1 MVRTRQRADGTT
13 GCALCGNQTT
23 RYLTGGDYRHYNCA
37 QCGRFWITGTA
48 EAVLER
54 RELDPARRD
63 QLLKTAKLED
73 GSPWIDSTLVSRA
86 QAQDLLTF
94 PTVEGLR
101 VTAEIARIQD
111 FSRALREELRLQ
123 DRLVHDVARS
133 VRAMQVESY
142 LQINIRSLVDTTAIE
157 SLASSLRSI
166 HTASLIAERLRDLAI
181 TRRIDLAALRQTLAS
196 HNRIVEEFNRMR
208 LHAVPDLT
216 GFALP
221 AASRELLVTNH
232 VVDVVTVEEDEDK
245 ELEEQPGLDEA
256 KSDVTDVAPLLEL
269 VDPELLLPYQGVKDA
284 LNGNSADRTRQV
296 LVSGRELWSHLL
308 LRLAPTKE
316 VAEWAKGRDP
326 RLMDGGNPTRRARVL
341 YICRK
346 IDDEPLTGF
355 VEADA
360 TAFLEHYMLFNH
372 LHRLKAGFS
381 DHQLRAIVLRTDS
394 WLDFIIR
401 ISMGE

>member
-101 VTAEIARIQD
+101 VTTEIARIQD
-111 FSRALREELRLQ
+111 FSRALREQLRLQ

-142 LQINIRSLVDTTAIE
+142 PQINIRSLVDTTAIE
-157 SLASSLRSI
+157 SLGA
-166 HTASLIAERLRDLAI
+166 
-181 TRRIDLAALRQTLAS
+181 
-196 HNRIVEEFNRMR
+196 
-208 LHAVPDLT
+208 
-216 GFALP
+216 
-221 AASRELLVTNH
+221 
-232 VVDVVTVEEDEDK
+232 
-245 ELEEQPGLDEA
+245 
-256 KSDVTDVAPLLEL
+256 
-269 VDPELLLPYQGVKDA
+269 
-284 LNGNSADRTRQV
+284 
-296 LVSGRELWSHLL
+296 
-308 LRLAPTKE
+308 
-316 VAEWAKGRDP
+316 
-326 RLMDGGNPTRRARVL
+326 
-341 YICRK
+341 C
-346 IDDEPLTGF
+346 
-355 VEADA
+355 
-360 TAFLEHYMLFNH
+360 
-372 LHRLKAGFS
+372 
-381 DHQLRAIVLRTDS
+381 
-394 WLDFIIR
+394 
-401 ISMGE
+401 